1 MPVEKLSVSLSP
13 DIMGQ
18 INTRAEGNVS
28 GAINKSL
35 ARYFALLQRSLA
47 ELRSQLSE
55 PECSLILDA
64 TNGSAFSDTISLNML
79 WADIEDAVNLDG
91 LDQKWGVDGRA
102 LVAKI
107 KLAGMAGQTALID
120 ASERWWNRV
129 SAEENPGYAELLT
142 A

>member
-1 MPVEKLSVSLSP
+1 MPVEKLSVSIAP
-13 DIMGQ
+13 DITGQ

-35 ARYFALLQRSLA
+35 SRYFALLQRGLA

-55 PECSLILDA
+55 QECALILDA
-64 TNGSAFSDTISLNML
+64 TNGSAFADTITLNML
-79 WADIEDAVNLDG
+79 WADIEDAVTLDG
-91 LDQKWGVDGRA
+91 LDQKWSVDGQV

-107 KLAGMAGQTALID
+107 KNAGMSGQTALID

-129 SAEENPGYAELLT
+129 SAGENPGYAELLT